1 MAHRVAGDMSVSEQA
16 ALPRMHARAPGP
28 RPWSAAGNH
37 SDPAIVKFEIE
48 RITGADLRRPGEDP
62 RDTVADHDIAAREQT
77 FVAFRV
83 GREPSGEIV
92 EHVVVSV
99 DKARH
104 PGTQSRLELGGAGA

>member
-28 RPWSAAGNH
+28 RPRSAAGNH
-37 SDPAIVKFEIE
+37 ADPAIVKFEIE

-77 FVAFRV
+77 FVAFRM
-83 GREPSGEIV
+83 GGEPAGEIV
-92 EHVVVSV
+92 ERVEVLV
-99 DKARH
+99 DEAGHRGAQ
-104 PGTQSRLELGGAGA
+104 PRLELGGAGA